1 MNNLKHQKTFF
12 GHPFS
17 LSTLFMT
24 EMWERFSY
32 YGMRAILTLF
42 LMAAASTGGF
52 GLTEEAA
59 YNIYGIF
66 TAFVYITP
74 IFGGMLADKVL
85 GQRKTIFIGGI
96 IMAVG
101 QFLLFTSATPEVGN
115 LELRQTIFY
124 IGLTALILGNGFFK
138 PNISTMVGDLY
149 KEGDPRRDAG
159 FTLFYMGINLGAL
172 LAPFVAGPLGEEVAW
187 HWGFFAAGVGML
199 IGTLWFFLTNRS
211 LGEVGLPAKH
221 PQGINHLTTKNWIN
235 IGVYVIVALILSV
248 VLILFGGELSDNTI
262 SNITYI
268 ISSVLIFYLGYT
280 IVKGTTGSTEWARVS
295 VILILCLF
303 NVFFWSGFEQAGTTF
318 TTFAKNNLDRE
329 LLGMKLPASIFQS
342 INPIFIL
349 LLAPIFSVLWIKL
362 SKIKLNPNTPLKFV
376 LGLMLLSLGFVIMA
390 IANDISTANPGEIVK
405 VSPLWLISVY
415 LIHTCGELCLS
426 PIGLSMITKL
436 SPAKLTSTMMG
447 LWMGST
453 AGGNYVASQM
463 KSISNSVNASLDEP
477 ISVFWFIAIQTA
489 IASLLLLT
497 LVPWLKKMMKGVQ

>member
-1 MNNLKHQKTFF
+1 MSTTQKKHFF

-42 LMAAASTGGF
+42 LMAAATTGGF
-52 GLTEEAA
+52 GLSEEAA
-59 YNIYGIF
+59 YSIYGVF

-74 IFGGMLADKVL
+74 IFGGILADKIL

-96 IMAVG
+96 VMAVG
-101 QFLLFTSATPEVGN
+101 QFLLFVSATPSVGD
-115 LELRQTIFY
+115 LAMRQTIFY

-149 KEGDPRRDAG
+149 DANDSRRDGG

-172 LAPFVAGPLGEEVAW
+172 LAPFIAGSLGEGVAW
-187 HWGFFAAGVGML
+187 HWGFFTAGVGML
-199 IGTLWFFLTNRS
+199 IGTLWFFFTNRS
-211 LGEVGLPAKH
+211 LGEVGLPPKH
-221 PQGINHLTTKNWIN
+221 EKGADALTKKGW
-235 IGVYVIVALILSV
+235 GV
-248 VLILFGGELSDNTI
+248 VLMYILISLALAFGVILIGGRLSESVIQT
-262 SNITYI
+262 ITYTAGLGLFAYLMYSI
-268 ISSVLIFYLGYT
+268 I
-280 IVKGTTGSTEWARVS
+280 KGTTGKTEWGRVA
-295 VILILCLF
+295 VILILCVF

-318 TTFAKNNLDRE
+318 TSFAKHNLDRD
-329 LLGMKLPASIFQS
+329 LLGIKLPASIFQS

-349 LLAPIFSVLWIKL
+349 ILAPIFSVMWTKL
-362 SKIKLNPNTPLKFV
+362 AKVKLNPNTPLKFV
-376 LGLMLLSLGFVIMA
+376 IGMMALSLGFVVMA
-390 IANDISTANPGEIVK
+390 IANDISTANPEDIVK

-447 LWMGST
+447 LWLGST

-463 KSISNSVNASLDEP
+463 KSISNTVNESLETP
-477 ISVFWFIAIQTA
+477 ISVFWFIAIETA
-489 IASLLLLT
+489 IASLLLLI
-497 LVPWLKKMMKGVQ
+497 LVPWLKKMMKGVE